1 VRPPRGT
8 ERAPIG
14 QCVRVDD
21 HARRVVG
28 EVLVRIDEYEHWA
41 LSMTARNITTVRK
54 LVELAD
60 TDASA
65 RR

>member
-1 VRPPRGT
+1 M
-8 ERAPIG
+8 
-14 QCVRVDD
+14 RVDD

-28 EVLVRIDEYEHWA
+28 EVLVRIDEYEHGA

-65 RR
+65 RC

>member
-1 VRPPRGT
+1 MGFSDAFAFRDCPWCGLR
-8 ERAPIG
+8 
-14 QCVRVDD
+14 D
-21 HARRVVG
+21 ARMH
-28 EVLVRIDEYEHWA
+28 VLIANAATGVPGASARYWA
-41 LSMTARNITTVRK
+41 LNTVRK